1 MENINKEE
9 ILALIDKLSALGA
22 AVEVDLE
29 GQIVVYTGIKIF

>member
-9 ILALIDKLSALGA
+9 ILALIDKLHALGA